1 MLYVRQCS
9 VANLDAKYGWE
20 FQTKHQL
27 ALRMIK
33 QIANWLETLGSQAK
47 LLVVFDGAYAS
58 HDLIVGLTQM
68 KVTVVSRLRSNAKL
82 FDLPPERQAGKRGR
96 PRKYGLNRVDLTK
109 LSKARDGWQSISY
122 VCRGVAVF
130 RHFKS
135 FLATT
140 TIVDEPIRVVIVRFD
155 NGETAAYFS
164 TDRDMSVEMILE
176 TVADRWAIEE
186 FFHDTK
192 ETWGAGEQQVRNVW
206 SNIACWNLNAWLY
219 SAVELECWD
228 EKVLD
233 MVDRSDRPWDNP
245 NRRPSH
251 ADRRRKIA
259 KEMLRN
265 RFIAELPPS
274 HKTSKILLLVDEL
287 VSMAA

>member
-1 MLYVRQCS
+1 MVR
-9 VANLDAKYGWE
+9 
-20 FQTKHQL
+20 
-27 ALRMIK
+27 

-47 LLVVFDGAYAS
+47 LLVVFDGAYAA

-82 FDLPPERQAGKRGR
+82 FDIPPERQAGKRGR
-96 PRKYGLNRVDLTK
+96 PRKYGPNRVDLTK
-109 LSKARDGWQSISY
+109 LSKDPKGWQSISY

-140 TIVDEPIRVVIVRFD
+140 TIANEPIRVVIVRFD

-192 ETWGAGEQQVRNVW
+192 ETWGAGKQQVRNVW

-219 SAVELECWD
+219 TAVEIECWD
-228 EKVLD
+228 EKVVG

-274 HKTSKILLLVDEL
+274 HKTAKILSLVDEL